1 MSQFEQFK
9 SRVHQFLT
17 KSGMSWSAFGRKAVR
32 DPQFLFRVAK
42 GRQPTIKT
50 IDRVDTYMR
59 TWKKPA
65 PRHRLKLHG

>member
-1 MSQFEQFK
+1 M
-9 SRVHQFLT
+9 
-17 KSGMSWSAFGRKAVR
+17 KSGLTWSTFGRDAVR

-50 IDRVDTYMR
+50 IDRVDAFMR

-65 PRHRLKLHG
+65 PRHRHKLNG